1 MIRNIKNNV
10 LAAFCIVALLCGC
23 ASKNSDKS
31 VIPADKSG
39 MERTAEQLASE
50 MKVGW
55 NLGNSLD
62 AYGDDPATSETSW
75 GNPETTKSMIDS
87 VAKAGFNA
95 IRIPIRWYPHFSED
109 ASGAI
114 KIDSTWMQRVKQLID
129 WSRENDMYVIINTH
143 HEKWLESHAL
153 YKDSAEVY
161 RKERALWKEIA
172 IYFRDYDEH
181 LLFAGTNEV
190 HIPDNWG
197 RPEQENVDV
206 QNGFNQIFVDAV
218 RATGGRNTY
227 RTLIVQTYVT
237 NYEFGPELF
246 RFPTDP
252 TPGRMMVEM
261 HFYDP
266 WNYCGLGTDK
276 YWGKPCTQFGVDGEA
291 QETRLKSC
299 LASLKPIFTDKGY
312 PIIIGECGAVRHE
325 VAPGEDE
332 EAIESARG
340 NYLEMMVSE
349 CRKNGAIPFLWDN
362 GAAVGGGQEHFG
374 LFNRK
379 DGMKQA
385 DQIAIPA
392 IMRGTQTPTPW
403 K

>member
-1 MIRNIKNNV
+1 MIRNRWNNTIAAFFLAAIAMGCTPKNND
-10 LAAFCIVALLCGC
+10 
-23 ASKNSDKS
+23 NS
-31 VIPADKSG
+31 VIPADKTG
-39 MERTAEQLASE
+39 MEHSAEQLASQ

-62 AYGDDPATSETSW
+62 AYAEDSVTSETSW

-87 VAKAGFNA
+87 VAKASFNA

-109 ASGAI
+109 ANGAI
-114 KIDSTWMQRVKQLID
+114 KIDSTWMQRVKQLVD

-197 RPEQENVDV
+197 HPEQENVDV

-218 RATGGRNTY
+218 RATGGRNAY

-276 YWGKPCTQFGVDGEA
+276 YWGKPCTRFGVDGEA
-291 QETRLKSC
+291 QEVRLKSC

-325 VAPGEDE
+325 VAPGEDK
-332 EAIESARG
+332 EAIEFARG
-340 NYLEMMVSE
+340 YYLEMMVSE

-362 GAAVGGGQEHFG
+362 GVAVGGGQEHFG
-374 LFNRK
+374 LFSRR

-385 DQIAIPA
+385 DAIAIPA